1 MKNIYLATC
10 FRLIAH
16 LGGSS
21 IATIIVLEKSPDP
34 RFVWLQYYYT
44 MYYFCNFVHWLIDY
58 HDYML
63 SYNVCLCQIKIFFFC
78 KCVVRSYEM

>member
-34 RFVWLQYYYT
+34 VFFCYNCA
-44 MYYFCNFVHWLIDY
+44 MYFFCNYVHWLIDY
-58 HDYML
+58 HGYM
-63 SYNVCLCQIKIFFFC
+63 
-78 KCVVRSYEM
+78 